1 MDYKKLEFKAGIE
14 IHQQIEGKKL
24 FCSCPAIVHDPNKAD
39 IFFERKLRASA
50 GETGK
55 VDKAAAYEMQ
65 KNKIYKYEACSSSSC
80 LVEFDDE
87 PPHEVNKDALM
98 LALEISLLLNADIV
112 DEIHF
117 MRKTVVDGS
126 NTSGFQRTALV
137 ATNGYIETSKGKVMV
152 ESICLEEEAAQKL
165 EEKEHIVSYRLDRLG
180 VGLLEIATDPSIKD
194 PEHAKE
200 VSSILG
206 MILRSTG
213 KVKRGIGTIRQDV
226 NVSIKG
232 HPRVEVKGFQDIRTM
247 SKIIEGEVTRQ
258 QKEKKG
264 TPHVR
269 KANANGTTTFL
280 RPMPGAAR
288 MYPETDIPVI
298 TVTKEMLKSIKLPEL
313 IDEKVL
319 RFEKT
324 YKLTSD
330 LARLIVKSELD
341 FESYTKEFKKIK
353 TNFLAEILISYP
365 KEIQKRYKLD
375 FNSLKEDQVRKVLT
389 HLDKGEVNK
398 EAVMEIFV
406 ELLQGKK
413 LNLNKY
419 KTLDSKEIE
428 KILKKI
434 ISKNKGAPIG
444 ALMGEAMKELRGK
457 VDGKTVMVTLKKLS

>member
-1 MDYKKLEFKAGIE
+1 MDYKKLGFKAGIE

-55 VDKAAAYEMQ
+55 VDKAAQYEMN
-65 KNKIYKYEACSSSSC
+65 KDKIYKYEACSSSSC
-80 LVEFDDE
+80 LVEFDEE
-87 PPHEVNKDALM
+87 PPHEVNEDALM
-98 LALEISLLLNADIV
+98 LALEVSLLLNADIV

-126 NTSGFQRTALV
+126 NVSGFQRTALV
-137 ATNGYIETSKGKVMV
+137 ATNGYIETSKGKVIV

-165 EEKEHIVSYRLDRLG
+165 EEKGHIVSYRLDRLG
-180 VGLLEIATDPSIKD
+180 VALLEIATDPSIQD

-232 HPRVEVKGFQDIRTM
+232 HPRVEVKGFQDIKIM
-247 SKIIEGEVTRQ
+247 PKIIEAEVLRQ
-258 QKEKKG
+258 QKEKKAAS
-264 TPHVR
+264 HVR

-288 MYPETDIPVI
+288 MYPETDIPII

-319 RFEKT
+319 RFEKQ
-324 YKLTSD
+324 YKLNPD
-330 LARLIVKSELD
+330 LARLVVKSELD
-341 FESYTKEFKKIK
+341 FESYTKEFKKIE
-353 TNFLAEILISYP
+353 TNLLADILITYP
-365 KEIQKRYKLD
+365 KDIQKRYKLD
-375 FNSLKEDQVRKVLT
+375 FNNLKENQIKEVLSYLDQGK
-389 HLDKGEVNK
+389 VNK
-398 EAVMEIFV
+398 EAILEIFV

-413 LNLNKY
+413 LNLDKY
-419 KTLDSKEIE
+419 KTLDTKELE
-428 KILKKI
+428 TILKKI

-457 VDGKTVMVTLKKLS
+457 VDGKTVMTFLQKLS